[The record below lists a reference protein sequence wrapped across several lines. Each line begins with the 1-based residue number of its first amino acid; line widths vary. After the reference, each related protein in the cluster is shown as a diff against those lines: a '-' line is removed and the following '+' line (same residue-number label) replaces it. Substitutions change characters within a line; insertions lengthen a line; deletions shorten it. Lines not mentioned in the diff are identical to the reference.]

1 MEEAITTLVWAYKKL
16 YGQMTNDNSGI
27 WVLGYGSLIYK
38 PPSHYTHRIPA
49 IIHGFARRFWQSSTD
64 HRGTP
69 ANPGRVATLIPYED
83 IIRQTAFLKNVNLY
97 SESAPIQDPDDLVTI
112 GVVYY
117 IPPEHAQEV
126 REYLNVREQNGY
138 TLHEVEVHLETNRE
152 HEAELGEAL
161 EQLSRHN
168 KSGKRVLLT
177 SVYIGT
183 IDNEAFVGP
192 ETVDETAKVIAVS
205 HGPSGSNYEYLA
217 KLEQALAQMP
227 IMKERG
233 RITDHYLT
241 ALLETVN
248 KYR

>member
-1 MEEAITTLVWAYKKL
+1 
-16 YGQMTNDNSGI
+16 MTNDKCGI

-69 ANPGRVATLIPYED
+69 ASPGRVATLIPYED
-83 IIRQTAFLKNVNLY
+83 IISQAAFLKNVNLY
-97 SESAPIQDPDDLVTI
+97 SESAPIQGPDDLVTV

-117 IPPEHAQEV
+117 IPPEHAEEV
-126 REYLNVREQNGY
+126 REYLDVREQNGY

-161 EQLSRHN
+161 EQLPRHN
-168 KSGKRVLLT
+168 KTGKRVLVT
-177 SVYIGT
+177 TVYIGT
-183 IDNEAFVGP
+183 VDNEAFVGP
-192 ETVDETAKVIAVS
+192 ETVDKTARVIALS

-217 KLEQALAQMP
+217 KLQQALVQMP
-227 IMKERG
+227 LIKERG
-233 RITDHYLT
+233 DITDHYLT
-241 ALLETVN
+241 ALLESVN
-248 KYR
+248 KYK